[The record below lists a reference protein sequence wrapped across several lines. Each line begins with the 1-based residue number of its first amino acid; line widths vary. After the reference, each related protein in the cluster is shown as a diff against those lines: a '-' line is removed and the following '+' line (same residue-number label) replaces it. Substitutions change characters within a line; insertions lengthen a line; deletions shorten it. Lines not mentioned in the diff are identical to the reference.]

1 MAGVLYIGATDLN
14 GNLSQAQAGG
24 WVGSAGGGGGGGG
37 RRAVYILYYLH
48 IPGDSIRDLFIP
60 KRSQRIARYI
70 SLTVIFFEDLELLRV
85 RKLQTQRN
93 KSNKWEVAVCCSYV
107 WKGSLYI
114 IWLIIKYR
122 SIRIG
127 FLLAM
132 QNVLITSHHWTCRWF
147 QKKTQGY
154 VVLGRGGKSDWKY
167 WMIHGKKWSCHNTM
181 GHFFILGVFYKQYV
195 KWWDVIS
202 TFFIA
207 SSKPILPKR
216 IRPFR
221 TYLEPFILCDLAF
234 FSPKPT
240 KIDKIPHDIFH
251 DPTKRSALPL
261 HQCQEPLAF
270 LCYDDII
277 IKKFPE
283 NERTVLLNCLIP
295 V

>member
-1 MAGVLYIGATDLN
+1 MGR
-14 GNLSQAQAGG
+14 
-24 WVGSAGGGGGGGG
+24 WWGGG
-37 RRAVYILYYLH
+37 AVYILCYLH
-48 IPGDSIRDLFIP
+48 LPGDSIRDLFIP

-70 SLTVIFFEDLELLRV
+70 SLTVILFEDLELLRV

-147 QKKTQGY
+147 QKNSRLCCSWAGLEEWLEILNDPWQK
-154 VVLGRGGKSDWKY
+154 V
-167 WMIHGKKWSCHNTM
+167 SCHNTM
-181 GHFFILGVFYKQYV
+181 GHFFILGVFLQTVCQMMGRYQHILHRKQQAYP
-195 KWWDVIS
+195 
-202 TFFIA
+202 T
-207 SSKPILPKR
+207 KR

-221 TYLEPFILCDLAF
+221 TYLEPFILCDLTF
-234 FSPKPT
+234 FSPNQQNRQNSSW
-240 KIDKIPHDIFH
+240 HFSRCQ
-251 DPTKRSALPL
+251 KRSALPL

-270 LCYDDII
+270 LV
-277 IKKFPE
+277 
-283 NERTVLLNCLIP
+283 TMT
-295 V
+295 